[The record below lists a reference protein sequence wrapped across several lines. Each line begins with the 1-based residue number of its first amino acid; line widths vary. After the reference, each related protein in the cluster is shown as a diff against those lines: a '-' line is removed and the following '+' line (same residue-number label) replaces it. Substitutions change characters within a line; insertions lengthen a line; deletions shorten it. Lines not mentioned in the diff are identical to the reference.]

1 VNSFDKIT
9 LFGFDLTNAASVDDI
24 AADAIQHYGSTT
36 AGDIDFLITPN
47 ASTVVYYNESKH
59 LDLKEHYA
67 HSAYILP
74 DGMPLVWLSRAKTKH
89 PLQARLTGS
98 DLFPSLWRRIK
109 DQNIH
114 VTMVLANETLA
125 TRYHEDYSNCMTLV
139 PSFFDAG
146 DEAYIQAFADK
157 VADAIVENK
166 SRFLF
171 LGLNFPKQERLGIQI
186 ARSLKKAAHNG
197 PLLILLLGA
206 SFEFYFGLKKRAPAI
221 FRKTGME
228 WFYRFMSEPG
238 RLWKRYTVDNI
249 RFIALAIKEI
259 FKKPSKL

>member
-1 VNSFDKIT
+1 MNSFDKIT
-9 LFGFDLTNAASVDDI
+9 LFGFDLTSAASVDDI
-24 AADAIQHYGSTT
+24 AADAIKHYGSGSI
-36 AGDIDFLITPN
+36 GDIAFLITPN
-47 ASTVVYYNESKH
+47 ASTVVYYNEPKH

-74 DGMPLVWLSRAKTKH
+74 DGMPLVWLSRSKAKQ
-89 PLQARLTGS
+89 PLRARLTGS
-98 DLFPSLWRRIK
+98 DLFPTMWRHIK
-109 DQNIH
+109 DLNIP

-125 TRYHEDYSNCMTLV
+125 ARYRDDYSNCVILV

-146 DEAYIQAFADK
+146 DEAYIQAFAAK
-157 VADAIVENK
+157 VAEAVTQNN

-186 ARSLKKAAHNG
+186 ALSLKEKKFKG

-259 FKKPSKL
+259 LKKPTNS

>member
-1 VNSFDKIT
+1 MNSFDKIT
-9 LFGFDLTNAASVDDI
+9 LFGFDLTNAASVEDI

-47 ASTVVYYNESKH
+47 ASTVVYYNELKH

-74 DGMPLVWLSRAKTKH
+74 DGMPLVWLSRSKAKH

-98 DLFPSLWRRIK
+98 DLFPVLWRRIK
-109 DQNIH
+109 EQNIP
-114 VTMVLANETLA
+114 VTMVLANNQLA
-125 TRYHEDYSNCMTLV
+125 ARYREDYPNCLTFV

-146 DEAYIQAFADK
+146 DEAYIRTFAAK
-157 VADAIVENK
+157 VADAVMQNN

-171 LGLNFPKQERLGIQI
+171 LGLNFPKQERLGMQI
-186 ARSLKKAAHNG
+186 ERSLKEAGYSG

-259 FKKPSKL
+259 FKKSSKS